1 MADDNDIR
9 KKIDIDRSL
18 SQLIYNI
25 PTAHPPTA
33 ACFVAGL
40 AGGKIILYI
49 IITFIGSLS
58 FLIYTNRIG
67 RSSSWTS
74 IWYVYRI
81 TVWVNDHLVC
91 LQSIDTGNV
100 TGILYAWIYVPYQF

>member
-18 SQLIYNI
+18 SQLIYDKTSHI
-25 PTAHPPTA
+25 PPAHPPTA

-49 IITFIGSLS
+49 ITFFIGSLS
-58 FLIYTNRIG
+58 FFDIHQQD
-67 RSSSWTS
+67 WP
-74 IWYVYRI
+74 V
-81 TVWVNDHLVC
+81 
-91 LQSIDTGNV
+91 
-100 TGILYAWIYVPYQF
+100 